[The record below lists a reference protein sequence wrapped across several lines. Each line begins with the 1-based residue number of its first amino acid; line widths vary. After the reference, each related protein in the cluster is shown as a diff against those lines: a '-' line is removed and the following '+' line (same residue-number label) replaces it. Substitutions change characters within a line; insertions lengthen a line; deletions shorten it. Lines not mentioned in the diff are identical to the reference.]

1 MTTHLPTES
10 LARVHSLVA
19 WNQESHEGPSTTVEA
34 APAANMENLL
44 NTLFTRFDTQALAS
58 LREQAKLERL
68 EDDEEKYDEEEY
80 DEEEELD
87 EEEQEE
93 AERSAIMA
101 DLARRV
107 NELDEEE
114 EGEDE
119 EEEGDDEDED
129 EDEEEEDEDEEEEDE
144 DEDEE
149 EEDEEELEVFEF
161 TYNGTNYYAT
171 DTTTGTLYENL
182 DGEVGDQIGS
192 LRKGVPFLC

>member
-107 NELDEEE
+107 NALDEEDQATRKIRE
-114 EGEDE
+114 LERDE
-119 EEEGDDEDED
+119 EPSVNHRRERGAKVSARRTRRSGQL
-129 EDEEEEDEDEEEEDE
+129 
-144 DEDEE
+144 
-149 EEDEEELEVFEF
+149 ELSW
-161 TYNGTNYYAT
+161 NHHGAAT
-171 DTTTGTLYENL
+171 QSRNEL
-182 DGEVGDQIGS
+182 
-192 LRKGVPFLC
+192 